1 MYAHKISRRSPD
13 PDLTEPHS
21 TFRTSMFGYESDMSG
36 TFEEKK
42 GPSFTILGHGW
53 HVKGNSRMNKPPAIP
68 PLEGF
73 CSSIQQPGYSMIQQT
88 EDRSLACSG
97 HLSVQEIAA
106 KKSVS
111 ELETEVWDIRRYWH
125 ARELG

>member
-1 MYAHKISRRSPD
+1 MVGM
-13 PDLTEPHS
+13 L
-21 TFRTSMFGYESDMSG
+21 
-36 TFEEKK
+36 
-42 GPSFTILGHGW
+42 
-53 HVKGNSRMNKPPAIP
+53 KGNSRMNKPPAIP

-88 EDRSLACSG
+88 EDPLACSG

-111 ELETEVWDIRRYWH
+111 ELETE
-125 ARELG
+125 ENMGT